1 MKLASLCT
9 GTSYD
14 VNNLTTK
21 NSIYYL
27 FAVFISVMSF
37 VEVDRATVIVLH
49 AAFLAA
55 NRAKKAKSN

>member
-1 MKLASLCT
+1 
-9 GTSYD
+9 
-14 VNNLTTK
+14 
-21 NSIYYL
+21 
-27 FAVFISVMSF
+27 MSF